1 MNFRCA
7 VVALGLAFATTG
19 VTAAEVS
26 FISGNALYGALG
38 CNLRLNGEIQ
48 NGDLAKL
55 VRNRVRLQK
64 LMYEKFQSDS
74 GSLADLWSSRSPVLC
89 LNSNGGSY
97 IEGLKI
103 AEFLLGKSG
112 ADDSQMTTYVDAG
125 SNCFSACALIFLAG
139 KRIDRG
145 GERMPARSIHVRGRV
160 GFHAPYL
167 DPSKMDDKQY
177 AKTEVSQSYRM
188 AIDGINKAIEL
199 FNYRIEGGTGINED
213 GKPWVSGSLFVE
225 MLSRGPNELF
235 LIDTVGKAG
244 RWGIGLLGTPST
256 QRVSG
261 NSLQR
266 ACENASAWEKD
277 ETKWSGPPFEEVA
290 KGDPTFREFQS
301 VGAKVFRYDLA
312 RSSVFCAVMLTR
324 DFPRL
329 SVKLLKSPVKIESY
343 LWEGAYD
350 MSTWSAYPS
359 DLPITALQ

>member
-7 VVALGLAFATTG
+7 AVALGLAFATTS
-19 VTAAEVS
+19 VTASEVN
-26 FISGNALYGALG
+26 FISGNVVHNGVG
-38 CNLRLNGEIQ
+38 CNLRLIGEIQ
-48 NGDLAKL
+48 NGDLATL

-64 LMYEKFQSDS
+64 LLNERFQSDS
-74 GSLADLWSSRSPVLC
+74 GSLAELWASRSPVLC

-103 AEFLLGKSG
+103 AEFLLSKSES
-112 ADDSQMTTYVDAG
+112 DDFQMTTYVEAG

-145 GERMPARSIHVRGRV
+145 GERMPARYVHVGGRV

-177 AKTEVSQSYRM
+177 AKTEISQSYRM
-188 AIDGINKAIEL
+188 AVDGINRAIEL

-244 RWGIGLLGTPST
+244 RWGIGLLGIRSMRFP
-256 QRVSG
+256 G
-261 NSLQR
+261 NSLQKT
-266 ACENASAWEKD
+266 CENTSAWEKD
-277 ETKWSGPPFEEVA
+277 ETKWSGPPFEEVP
-290 KGDPTFREFQS
+290 KGDPMFRGFLS

-312 RSSVFCAVMLTR
+312 RSSVFCAAMFKR
-324 DFPRL
+324 DYPAL
-329 SVKLLKSPVKIESY
+329 SVKLLKSPVKVGEF

-350 MSTWSAYPS
+350 VSTWSAYPPDTAIS
-359 DLPITALQ
+359 ALQ